1 MEHIETDE
9 VAKFEKV
16 VYGYCAPVLYVL
28 GITGCLANILTLP
41 KRKFSAR
48 LYFYLRSLSISD
60 LIYLCLVIP
69 NLSRI
74 VQSQSRD
81 PYSANYHAKVYR
93 IVIEL
98 ELINGFFTASVFII
112 VSMTIDRN

>member
-1 MEHIETDE
+1 MEHIEATE
-9 VAKFEKV
+9 VANLEKV
-16 VYGYCAPVLYVL
+16 IYGYCAPVLYVL
-28 GITGCLANILTLP
+28 GISGCLANILTLP

-69 NLSRI
+69 NLSRL
-74 VQSQSRD
+74 VQAQSRD

-93 IVIEL
+93 IVVEL

-112 VSMTIDRN
+112 VCMTIDR